1 MAEARIAHP
10 YDDLEVIDRRAPRT
24 NQVVVGTVSFV
35 ALATGAWWLV
45 ALLAL
50 QLAVGLALGRRW
62 CLPCRLWFD
71 LLQPRLGEGP
81 LEDSRPP
88 RFANF
93 IALGLTAGATALF
106 AAGAA
111 AAGWVLTAVFSGVAL
126 FSGVSGFCVGC
137 AIHRRLFGACDV
149 CDVRPDL
156 A

>member
-10 YDDLEVIDRRAPRT
+10 YEDLEVIDQRGPRT
-24 NQVVVGTVSFV
+24 NQIVVGAVSLA
-35 ALATGAWWLV
+35 ALVTGAWWLIG
-45 ALLAL
+45 LIAL
-50 QLAVGLALGRRW
+50 QLAIGLTLGRRW

-71 LLQPRLGEGP
+71 LLQPRFGEGP

-93 IALGLTAGATALF
+93 IALGLTGTATVLFVAGFAATA
-106 AAGAA
+106 
-111 AAGWVLTAVFSGVAL
+111 WVLTAVFSGVAL
-126 FSGVSGFCVGC
+126 FSGISGVCVGC

-149 CDVRPDL
+149 CDIRPDL